1 MTAPIVI
8 PDGWKRDELI
18 ACIEREVRLRERAY
32 PRWIQQGRM
41 TTEKATAE
49 KTRNGALQHRRD
61 AWRRQRVNVTLYGQ
75 QKELTELRA
84 SDPEWA
90 AIPAW
95 VERSALVRLD
105 RAFKASEVCLGL

>member
-1 MTAPIVI
+1 MIRAFRYPLRPTPTQEAVLET
-8 PDGWKRDELI
+8 WRV
-18 ACIEREVRLRERAY
+18 AC
-32 PRWIQQGRM
+32 QQLY
-41 TTEKATAE
+41 
-49 KTRNGALQHRRD
+49 NGALQHRRD